1 MVLCNEK
8 AAGYGPLF
16 PPTQQISLQS
26 GRLLNSRSDF
36 RGLPTLM
43 PAPDG
48 LPYLRELILFLGLSG
63 VLIPLLQRHAINPVL
78 GFLAVGTVIGPY
90 GLGRFVDQLP
100 WLHYLA
106 FPRTEDVAVFAELGV
121 TFLMFM
127 IGLELSVNRLWSM
140 RRWVFGAGALQVG
153 LTALALG
160 ALAHAFGNPLQSS
173 VVLGLVLAFSS
184 TAVVMQLLTLRREFG
199 TPLGQAAFSV
209 LLLQDLAVVPL
220 LVLLPVLGQSDGG
233 SVVAPLAV
241 AMLKGVVTVGA
252 IYLIGRRVVQ
262 PVFHHLAA
270 NRQSDTFMALT
281 LLVSLGVAALTWWV
295 GLSMAMG
302 ALLAGVIIAET
313 EFRHAV
319 EVTIEPFKGLLMGL
333 FFMSVGMGIDISA
346 LADQPLWL
354 PASVIG
360 LVLIKGLIVFV
371 LFRLFGLSWGRSAEG
386 GLLLGGG
393 GEFAFIV
400 IGMALNFALLPNDVA
415 QFMLLVV
422 GLSMLTAPAAARLGQ
437 WLGNA
442 IDRRGD
448 QPDTATPADIDGFHN
463 HVIIAGYGRVGR
475 LVGELLAEL
484 GVPFHAIESNPVLV
498 ARYRALG
505 HAVVFG
511 DASNADMLR
520 RLRLEHTGAVILTM
534 DQSGAAMHAVKGI
547 RGFNTQVSI
556 LARARDEAHA
566 LALREAGADTVILE
580 TLESGLQLASSA
592 LARLGVPE
600 EAAFRMLD
608 SAREARNQPLR
619 GS

>member
-1 MVLCNEK
+1 MS
-8 AAGYGPLF
+8 AH
-16 PPTQQISLQS
+16 
-26 GRLLNSRSDF
+26 
-36 RGLPTLM
+36 
-43 PAPDG
+43 DG
-48 LPYLRELILFLGLSG
+48 LPFLRELILFLGLSG

-78 GFLAVGTVIGPY
+78 GFLALGTVVGPY
-90 GLGRFVDQLP
+90 GLGRFVEHLP

-106 FPRTEDVAVFAELGV
+106 FPSTEDVAVFAELGV

-140 RRWVFGAGALQVG
+140 RRWVFGVGALQVG
-153 LTALALG
+153 LTALAIG
-160 ALAHAFGNPLQSS
+160 ALAHIFGNTVQSS

-184 TAVVMQLLTLRREFG
+184 TAVVMQLLTMRREFG

-209 LLLQDLAVVPL
+209 LLFQDLAVVPL

-233 SVVAPLAV
+233 SFLAEL
-241 AMLKGVVTVGA
+241 ALALLKGVFTVGA

-333 FFMSVGMGIDISA
+333 FFMSVGMGIDVSA
-346 LADQPLWL
+346 LANEPLWV

-360 LVLIKGLIVFV
+360 LILIKGVVVFV
-371 LFRLFGLSWGRSAEG
+371 LFRFFGLSWGRSVEG
-386 GLLLGGG
+386 GLLLGEG

-400 IGMALNFALLPNDVA
+400 IGMALQFSLLPRDVA

-422 GLSMLTAPAAARLGQ
+422 GLSMLIAPAIARLGQ

-448 QPDTATPADIDGFHN
+448 QPDSAVETADVGGLHN

-484 GVPFHAIESNPVLV
+484 GVPFHAIESDPALV
-498 ARYRALG
+498 ARYRALDQP
-505 HAVVFG
+505 VVFG
-511 DASNADMLR
+511 DASNPDLLR
-520 RLRLEHTGAVILTM
+520 RLHLEQAGAVILTM
-534 DQSGAAMHAVKGI
+534 DHSAAAMHAVKGI
-547 RGFNTQVSI
+547 RSFSAEVSI

-566 LALREAGADTVILE
+566 LAMREAGADTVILE
-580 TLESGLQLASSA
+580 TLESGLQLAGSA

-619 GS
+619 AN

>member
-1 MVLCNEK
+1 MS
-8 AAGYGPLF
+8 AH
-16 PPTQQISLQS
+16 
-26 GRLLNSRSDF
+26 
-36 RGLPTLM
+36 
-43 PAPDG
+43 DG
-48 LPYLRELILFLGLSG
+48 LPFLRELILFLGFSG
-63 VLIPLLQRHAINPVL
+63 VLIPLLQRHSINPVL
-78 GFLAVGTVIGPY
+78 GFLALGTVIGPY
-90 GLGRFVDQLP
+90 GLGRFVDDLP
-100 WLHYLA
+100 WLRYLA

-121 TFLMFM
+121 IFLMFM
-127 IGLELSVNRLWSM
+127 IGLELSINRLWSM
-140 RRWVFGAGALQVG
+140 RRWVFGVGALQVG
-153 LTALALG
+153 LTALVIG
-160 ALAHAFGNPLQSS
+160 ALALAFGNTAQAS

-209 LLLQDLAVVPL
+209 LLFQDLAVVPL
-220 LVLLPVLGQSDGG
+220 LVLLPVLGQSGGG
-233 SVVAPLAV
+233 SFAVELAV

-252 IYLIGRRVVQ
+252 LYLIGRRIVQ

-295 GLSMAMG
+295 GLSMALG

-333 FFMSVGMGIDISA
+333 FFMSVGMGIDLSA
-346 LADQPLWL
+346 LADEPLWL
-354 PASVIG
+354 PVSVIG
-360 LVLIKGLIVFV
+360 LVMIKGIVV
-371 LFRLFGLSWGRSAEG
+371 LALFRFFGLSWGRSVEG
-386 GLLLGGG
+386 GLLLGEG

-400 IGMALNFALLPNDVA
+400 IGMALSFALLPRDVA

-422 GLSMLTAPAAARLGQ
+422 GLSMLTAPAIARLGQ

-442 IDRRGD
+442 IDRRGGL
-448 QPDTATPADIDGFHN
+448 PDTVATAADIDGLHN

-484 GVPFHAIESNPVLV
+484 GVPFQAIESDPALV
-498 ARYRALG
+498 ARYRALDQP
-505 HAVVFG
+505 VVFG
-511 DASNADMLR
+511 DASNPDLLR
-520 RLRLEHTGAVILTM
+520 RLHLEHAGAVILTM
-534 DQSGAAMHAVKGI
+534 DQSSAAMHAVRGI
-547 RGFNTQVSI
+547 RSFNTEVSV

-566 LALREAGADTVILE
+566 LAMRAAGADTVILE
-580 TLESGLQLASSA
+580 TLESGLQLAGCA

-608 SAREARNQPLR
+608 SARESRNHPLR
-619 GS
+619 SS